1 MANCYNLDGVK
12 KSIEKEIDRYQCM
25 KKEWESVKFPTKK
38 NGEPFSIMSKNF
50 ENATYFGSTYLEQGY
65 KGKVLNPTLKVC
77 FNTKLSGYCNDELF
91 LYKYVKYMDNNKFID
106 KREKNTFNDV
116 YIYDLEDIKQAV
128 NDRIDYLEKYIV
140 SLKRQL
146 EIADNAYNTFRE
158 AYKNAMEVLNNVTE
172 TTEDTYSTLK
182 SNIRDTIKEHY
193 PYC

>member
-12 KSIEKEIDRYQCM
+12 KNIEKEIDRYQCM

-50 ENATYFGSTYLEQGY
+50 ENAIYIGSTYLEQGD
-65 KGKVLNPTLKVC
+65 KGKVLNPILKIC
-77 FNTKLSGYCNDELF
+77 FRTNLSGYCQDELF
-91 LYKYVKYMDNNKFID
+91 LYEYINYMDKNKFID

-116 YIYDLEDIKQAV
+116 YIYDLEDIKQVV

-146 EIADNAYNTFRE
+146 EIADNAYNAFKE
-158 AYKNAMEVLNNVTE
+158 AYKNTMEILNKVTE
-172 TTEDTYSTLK
+172 TTENTCSTLK
-182 SNIRDTIKEHY
+182 SDICDTIKKRY